1 MANQLGGI
9 EYNFRCLKWFFS
21 KLPRRLW
28 SVGMVD
34 RRKMFSLISSRDL
47 CQRSSPLRISDTT
60 RAGFEPAEN
69 LSLGFVKW
77 SCALV
82 ITTTPLRHWY
92 VQKPV
97 IFRTRS
103 IISTLVY
110 FKLEAY
116 PEQCQTSTVE
126 RFAKIV
132 SPLAYI
138 FLEMKVSWLTF
149 PLYFRNQHLKLQK

>member
-1 MANQLGGI
+1 MLIWERPLANQLGGI

-21 KLPRRLW
+21 KLPRKLW

-69 LSLGFVKW
+69 LSLSFVKW

-82 ITTTPLRHWY
+82 ITTTPLHHWY

-110 FKLEAY
+110 FELEAC

-126 RFAKIV
+126 RFARK
-132 SPLAYI
+132 A
-138 FLEMKVSWLTF
+138 
-149 PLYFRNQHLKLQK
+149 LKKSCLMRK